1 MFVDG
6 DSIGALC
13 GRAVMAND
21 VEKLRSV
28 SSRIDAAQE
37 FIQSW
42 CAQVGGIKI
51 SGGGDEASMQIP
63 ESSREKIKE
72 LRSGIEKSF
81 GYTISVGVGKS
92 LSEAGTA
99 LLVAKL
105 RGKNRVVY
113 FNKHIKEDIKKAKRR
128 VREKRASQEEYK
140 LAEAYLE
147 KSESMKLCKLHK
159 GPTRDQYGSTATTG
173 HEKGVHVGT
182 EFRETDKKSAGQ
194 SDTGN
199 HLDDHRNSRLPAD
212 LRADSMKYAK
222 EGHKKVLSEIKAMP
236 KPNLGKVENTKL
248 CNLHKSKLC
257 DTHKSAHSHHIHKN
271 DDFAPKHNHENE
283 DDRSDDCALCQD
295 LDAQENADGTAGMHD
310 NCPACLELDQ
320 QSGNSEGI
328 DDCPYCQ
335 TENITEAQANPQH
348 DDNCDCPWC
357 IEYDQENGAEGT
369 ADDHPDNCP
378 QCQEMFGDA
387 IENSPAQTGQEDPN
401 MQGHET
407 AEEVLNLLDQE
418 PGSEAQ
424 DPIQEARQIDNTEMP
439 QGDQMK
445 DNTSVKSN
453 FGPAQAQNVSDSDQ
467 NFQQATD
474 PQSDDDQ
481 PDMLGVLQDGLQD
494 GQDQENRERV
504 VNMVAQTLQQFKAN
518 KQSLEATRQ
527 QNEGLYTSC
536 VQMLKSMIE
545 LCKLL
550 GLEPSA
556 TPVSQSPAP
565 TQQSPQQQSTP
576 PANPMQQKAAPAEG
590 AAPDPKTQS

>member
-1 MFVDG
+1 MKKIKPGMLYIAVDG
-6 DSIGALC
+6 DGIGKLV
-13 GRAVMAND
+13 GRAVIAND
-21 VEKLRSV
+21 VEELHKV
-28 SSRIDAAQE
+28 SGRIDAAQAY
-37 FIQSW
+37 IDHW
-42 CAQVGGIKI
+42 CEHNDGAKI
-51 SGGGDEASMQIP
+51 SGGGDEATMAIP
-63 ESSREKIKE
+63 PEAREKIKE
-72 LRSGIEKSF
+72 LREGIEKSF
-81 GYTISVGVGKS
+81 GYTISAGVGKN

-105 RGKNRVVY
+105 RGKNRIVY

-147 KSESMKLCKLHK
+147 KSENM
-159 GPTRDQYGSTATTG
+159 
-173 HEKGVHVGT
+173 
-182 EFRETDKKSAGQ
+182 
-194 SDTGN
+194 
-199 HLDDHRNSRLPAD
+199 
-212 LRADSMKYAK
+212 
-222 EGHKKVLSEIKAMP
+222 
-236 KPNLGKVENTKL
+236 L
-248 CNLHKSKLC
+248 CNLHKSKVC
-257 DTHKSAHSHHIHKN
+257 DTHKSAHAHHIHKN
-271 DDFAPKHNHENE
+271 DDFPPKHNHENE

-310 NCPACLELDQ
+310 DCPYCQEESQ
-320 QSGNSEGI
+320 QPEGI

-335 TENITEAQANPQH
+335 EENITEVQANPQH

-357 IEYDQENGAEGT
+357 VEYDQENGVEGT
-369 ADDHPDNCP
+369 ADDHPENCP

-387 IENSPAQTGQEDPN
+387 VESSPAQTGQEDPN

-407 AEEVLNLLDQE
+407 AEEVLALLDQE
-418 PGSEAQ
+418 PGSGAQ
-424 DPIQEARQIDNTEMP
+424 DPTQEASQIDNTEMP

-474 PQSDDDQ
+474 QQSGDDQ

-550 GLEPSA
+550 GLEPSVA
-556 TPVSQSPAP
+556 QAPQPSQGQPPQQNPAP
-565 TQQSPQQQSTP
+565 
-576 PANPMQQKAAPAEG
+576 QKAAPMEG